1 MVATPARRVTKGLR
15 RTAGCEPLHTP
26 ILPSDLDL
34 LQRESIKSRR
44 WTQMTRAAVF
54 LLMLLAGCSEE
65 KPRQAVNEMIE
76 SPLQNTVISSFDTY
90 PPKRATQGDL
100 DLVASIP
107 SACVGKGQPLRLLS
121 SAPR

>member
-1 MVATPARRVTKGLR
+1 
-15 RTAGCEPLHTP
+15 
-26 ILPSDLDL
+26 
-34 LQRESIKSRR
+34 
-44 WTQMTRAAVF
+44 MTRAAVL

-65 KPRQAVNEMIE
+65 KPRQVVNETIE
-76 SPLQNTVISSFDTY
+76 SPLQNTVISSLDTY
-90 PPKRATQGDL
+90 PPKPVTQEDL

>member
-1 MVATPARRVTKGLR
+1 
-15 RTAGCEPLHTP
+15 
-26 ILPSDLDL
+26 
-34 LQRESIKSRR
+34 
-44 WTQMTRAAVF
+44 MTRAAV
-54 LLMLLAGCSEE
+54 LLLILLAGCSEE
-65 KPRQAVNEMIE
+65 KPTAKQAVNEMIE

-90 PPKRATQGDL
+90 PPKPATQEDL